1 MINLTRL
8 NGAEIV
14 VNADVVESLEAT
26 PDTVLSLA
34 SGQKLAVRETIGE
47 VVEKVVR
54 YQRRVHASPPATV
67 GEPAHPLGDAGQPAR
82 GEQ

>member
-26 PDTVLSLA
+26 PDTVLSLTG
-34 SGQKLAVRETIGE
+34 GQKLAVRETLSE
-47 VVEKVVR
+47 VVEKVIR
-54 YQRRVHASPPATV
+54 YQRRVHTSPPVTLHEAAPASEA
-67 GEPAHPLGDAGQPAR
+67 EPPAGGAL
-82 GEQ
+82 

>member
-26 PDTVLSLA
+26 PDTVLSLT
-34 SGQKLAVRETIGE
+34 SGQKLAVQETISE
-47 VVEKVVR
+47 VVEKVVL
-54 YQRRVHASPPATV
+54 YQRRVHTALPV
-67 GEPAHPLGDAGQPAR
+67 MLREPAHTPRQGGSPAR
-82 GEQ
+82 GQR